1 MPQTFPGA
9 YTFIRKV
16 ADEQGD
22 GVMGTK
28 IAQLAPVERAL
39 NWIGLAASPKTDE
52 QSRRDLL
59 KRVEDELTVLQG
71 GIAAI
76 RHGLN
81 YLEENHDTGAYSPT
95 GHPALQ
101 AALQPRTEPT
111 RPEAAGYPGIQSAPI
126 DPGTLGAGS
135 SQADRKSEDRMRRN
149 IEMQERYRRIGV
161 DEGMSGSPSRPDTGI
176 NQSLNQQ
183 NVPTGPES
191 AAETA
196 RSAQTWKQMNN
207 PPYEPTNSDDGTGA
221 ILARGGESAGRE
233 ASGMSGQ
240 VATVRAAGQEMQ
252 GARGVTGPGE
262 GGTYRQVQEAARQTV
277 ERQAEDTVPPRQAA
291 IPAEP
296 AAQPPETPEPETMKQ
311 QVEEGPPA
319 GRQPRQKKKDQ

>member
-1 MPQTFPGA
+1 MPPIFPGA
-9 YTFIRKV
+9 GVFIRQV
-16 ADEQGD
+16 ADEQQD
-22 GVMGTK
+22 SVLGTR

-39 NWIGLAASPKTDE
+39 NWISLAANPRTDE
-52 QSRRDLL
+52 QSKKELL
-59 KRVEDELTVLQG
+59 KRVEDEIKVLQG
-71 GIAAI
+71 GLTAI
-76 RHGLN
+76 QHALD
-81 YLEENHDTGAYSPT
+81 YLQTEHDMSYAPT
-95 GHPALQ
+95 DHPALQ
-101 AALQPRTEPT
+101 VALQPRPEPT
-111 RPEAAGYPGIQSAPI
+111 RPAAAGYPGIQSAPI
-126 DPGTLGAGS
+126 DPGTLGVGP
-135 SQADRKSEDRMRRN
+135 SQADQRSEERMRRN

-161 DEGMSGSPSRPDTGI
+161 DESMSGSPSRPDPGI

-183 NVPTGPES
+183 NVPTGPET

-221 ILARGGESAGRE
+221 ILAREGDSPGRE

-240 VATVRAAGQEMQ
+240 VATVQAAGGEMQ

-262 GGTYRQVQEAARQTV
+262 GGTYQQVHEVARQTV
-277 ERQAEDTVPPRQAA
+277 ERRADSTVPPRLAA

-296 AAQPPETPEPETMKQ
+296 EAQPPETPEPETMRQ
-311 QVEEGPPA
+311 QIDEGPPA

>member
-1 MPQTFPGA
+1 MPPTFPGA
-9 YTFIRKV
+9 GVFIRQV
-16 ADEQGD
+16 AEEQHD
-22 GVMGTK
+22 SVMGIR

-39 NWIGLAASPKTDE
+39 NWIGLAADPRTDE
-52 QSRRDLL
+52 QSKKELL
-59 KRVEDELTVLQG
+59 KRVEDEITVLQG
-71 GIAAI
+71 GLTAI
-76 RHGLN
+76 KHGLD
-81 YLEENHDTGAYSPT
+81 YLDENHDTGAFTPT
-95 GHPALQ
+95 GHPGLQ

-126 DPGTLGAGS
+126 DPGKLGVGP
-135 SQADRKSEDRMRRN
+135 SQADRRDEERMRRN

-161 DEGMSGSPSRPDTGI
+161 DEGMSGSPARPDTGI

-183 NVPTGPES
+183 NVPTGPETS
-191 AAETA
+191 AETA

-240 VATVRAAGQEMQ
+240 VAAVQAAGQETQ

-262 GGTYRQVQEAARQTV
+262 GGTYQQVHDAARQTV
-277 ERQAEDTVPPRQAA
+277 ERRSDDAVPPRLAA

-296 AAQPPETPEPETMKQ
+296 EAPPPETPEPETMRQ

-319 GRQPRQKKKDQ
+319 GRQPRQRKKD

>member
-1 MPQTFPGA
+1 MPPIFPGA
-9 YTFIRKV
+9 GVFIRQV
-16 ADEQGD
+16 ADEQHD
-22 GVMGTK
+22 SVMGTK

-39 NWIGLAASPKTDE
+39 NWISLAANPKTDE
-52 QSRRDLL
+52 QSKNELL
-59 KRVEDELTVLQG
+59 KRVTDEITVLQG
-71 GIAAI
+71 GLTAI
-76 RHGLN
+76 QHALD
-81 YLEENHDTGAYSPT
+81 YLQTEHDMSYAPT
-95 GHPALQ
+95 DHPGLQ

-111 RPEAAGYPGIQSAPI
+111 RPAAAGYPGIQSAPI
-126 DPGTLGAGS
+126 DPGTLGVGP
-135 SQADRKSEDRMRRN
+135 SQADQRSEERMKRN
-149 IEMQERYRRIGV
+149 IDMQERYRRIGV
-161 DEGMSGSPSRPDTGI
+161 DESMSGSPSRPDPGI

-183 NVPTGPES
+183 NVPTGPET

-221 ILARGGESAGRE
+221 ILAREGDSPGRE

-240 VATVRAAGQEMQ
+240 VATVQAAGGEMQ

-262 GGTYRQVQEAARQTV
+262 GGTYQQVHEVARQTV
-277 ERQAEDTVPPRQAA
+277 ERRADSTVPPRLAA

-296 AAQPPETPEPETMKQ
+296 EAQPPETPEPETMRQ
-311 QVEEGPPA
+311 QIDEGPPA

>member
-1 MPQTFPGA
+1 MPPIFPGA
-9 YTFIRKV
+9 GVFIRQV
-16 ADEQGD
+16 ADEQHD
-22 GVMGTK
+22 SVLGTR

-39 NWIGLAASPKTDE
+39 NWISLAANPRTDE
-52 QSRRDLL
+52 QSKKELV
-59 KRVEDELTVLQG
+59 KRVTDEITVLQG
-71 GIAAI
+71 GLTAI
-76 RHGLN
+76 QHGLD

-95 GHPALQ
+95 GHPGLQ
-101 AALQPRTEPT
+101 AALKPKTEPT
-111 RPEAAGYPGIQSAPI
+111 RPAAAGYPGIQSAPI
-126 DPGTLGAGS
+126 NPGALGVGS
-135 SQADRKSEDRMRRN
+135 SQADQKSEERMRRN

-161 DEGMSGSPSRPDTGI
+161 DESMSGSPARPDPGI

-183 NVPTGPES
+183 NVPTGPET

-221 ILARGGESAGRE
+221 ILAREGESAGRE

-240 VATVRAAGQEMQ
+240 VATVGAAGQDMQ

-262 GGTYRQVQEAARQTV
+262 GGTYQQVSEAARQTV
-277 ERQAEDTVPPRQAA
+277 ERRADSTVPPRLAA

-296 AAQPPETPEPETMKQ
+296 EAPPPETPEPETMRQ